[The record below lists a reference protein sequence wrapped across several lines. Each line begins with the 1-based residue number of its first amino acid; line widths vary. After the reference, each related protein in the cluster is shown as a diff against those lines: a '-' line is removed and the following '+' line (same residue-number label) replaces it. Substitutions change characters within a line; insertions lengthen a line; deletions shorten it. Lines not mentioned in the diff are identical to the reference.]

1 MFPHTITIYSYDE
14 KNEVYNKQIIKGVW
28 WSGSDNVPINEQR
41 SHSGPT
47 QIVIPKS
54 LMNDVLV
61 KNGDHI
67 AKGETKDI
75 SSAKEFEDLECI
87 EVTSIQIND
96 AGWDIDNMV
105 INGN

>member
-1 MFPHTITIYSYDE
+1 
-14 KNEVYNKQIIKGVW
+14 
-28 WSGSDNVPINEQR
+28 
-41 SHSGPT
+41 
-47 QIVIPKS
+47 
-54 LMNDVLV
+54 MNDVV
-61 KNGDHI
+61 VRNGDHI